1 MATPT
6 AARPLALGRLKP
18 FVRKYAIVLIFL
30 GLVGSLSILSP
41 AFLQLENLLNVVRQV
56 SVIGLLAIGVT
67 VVIISLGID
76 LSLGSVLA
84 LSSVVA
90 ASLAQ
95 RPDWENAMY
104 PGLSLP
110 VLVAFGAG
118 LGVGALCGLING
130 LLIAGFRIPPFIA
143 TLGMMTA
150 ARGVA
155 LIYSNGRPISTL
167 TDEFN
172 FIGQGYILGMPVPI
186 IILVLVA
193 VGAHLMLNNTRFGRY
208 VYAIGGNEQAAR
220 VSGLNLARTKI
231 MIYVVAGLLAGLGGL
246 VLSARISSGQPTLGV
261 GAELAAIAAAV
272 IGGTSFVGGI
282 GTVWGTVVGA
292 LLIGTM
298 TNGMVLLNVSPFMQQ
313 VVAGVV
319 IVVAVIIDERKNR

>member
-1 MATPT
+1 MATPI
-6 AARPLALGRLKP
+6 AARPLDRDRLEP
-18 FVRKYAIVLIFL
+18 FVRKYAIILVFL
-30 GLVGSLSILSP
+30 GLVAALSILSP
-41 AFLQLENLLNVVRQV
+41 AFLQPQNLLNVVRQV
-56 SVIGLLAIGVT
+56 SVIGILAIGVT

-84 LSSVVA
+84 LSSVLA

-95 RPDWENAMY
+95 QPDWENAMY

-110 VLVAFGAG
+110 VYVAFGAG

-172 FIGQGYILGMPVPI
+172 FIGQGYVLGMPVPI

-193 VGAHLMLNNTRFGRY
+193 VGAHLMLNNTRFGRH

-220 VSGLNLARTKI
+220 VSGLNLARIKI
-231 MIYVVAGLLAGLGGL
+231 LIYVFAGLLAGLGGL

-298 TNGMVLLNVSPFMQQ
+298 ANGMVLLNVSPFTQQ
-313 VVAGVV
+313 VVSGVV
-319 IVVAVIIDERKNR
+319 IVVAVIIDQRKNR